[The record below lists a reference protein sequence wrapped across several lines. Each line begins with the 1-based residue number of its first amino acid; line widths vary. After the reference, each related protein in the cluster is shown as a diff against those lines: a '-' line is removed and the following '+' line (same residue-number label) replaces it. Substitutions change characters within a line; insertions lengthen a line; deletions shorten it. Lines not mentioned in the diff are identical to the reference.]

1 MNPLINDFSPGLFIM
16 QTLILVIL
24 ILLLRK
30 FAWKPIL
37 DSLQSREEGIQNA
50 IDAAENAK
58 AEMQQL
64 KSQNENLLA
73 QARAERDAIV
83 KDAKEV
89 ATKMVEDAKNTA
101 KNEENKIIEAAHV
114 SNKAEKVAAIAELKS
129 QVAAISLEIAEKILR
144 GELSADD
151 KHKALAEKMAADINM
166 N

>member
-1 MNPLINDFSPGLFIM
+1 M

-101 KNEENKIIEAAHV
+101 KNEANKIVEAAHV
-114 SNKAEKVAAIAELKS
+114 SIKAEKVAAIAELKS

>member
-1 MNPLINDFSPGLFIM
+1 MNTLINDFSPGLFIM

-101 KNEENKIIEAAHV
+101 KNEANKIVEAAHV
-114 SNKAEKVAAIAELKS
+114 SIKAEKVAAIAELKS

>member
-1 MNPLINDFSPGLFIM
+1 MNTLINDFSPGLFIM

-58 AEMQQL
+58 AEIQKL

-73 QARAERDAIV
+73 EARAERDAIV

-89 ATKMVEDAKNTA
+89 ALKMVEDAKNTA
-101 KNEENKIIEAAHV
+101 KNEATKIVEAAHA
-114 SNKAEKVAAIAELKS
+114 SIKEEKQAAIAELKT

>member
-1 MNPLINDFSPGLFIM
+1 MNTLINDFSPGLFIM

-58 AEMQQL
+58 AEMQKL

-73 QARAERDAIV
+73 EARAERDAIV

-101 KNEENKIIEAAHV
+101 KNEATKIVEAAHA
-114 SNKAEKVAAIAELKS
+114 SIKEEKQAAIAELKT

>member
-1 MNPLINDFSPGLFIM
+1 MDLIMPEFGLMFWMSLIFIILLFIL
-16 QTLILVIL
+16 TKYI
-24 ILLLRK
+24 
-30 FAWKPIL
+30 WKPIL
-37 DSLQSREEGIQNA
+37 NAVNAREQKITEALELAEKTQA
-50 IDAAENAK
+50 DMKAMQAEN
-58 AEMQQL
+58 Q
-64 KSQNENLLA
+64 NLLA
-73 QARAERDAIV
+73 EARAERDAIV

-101 KNEENKIIEAAHV
+101 KNEANKIVEAAHV
-114 SNKAEKVAAIAELKS
+114 SIKAEKVAAIAELKS